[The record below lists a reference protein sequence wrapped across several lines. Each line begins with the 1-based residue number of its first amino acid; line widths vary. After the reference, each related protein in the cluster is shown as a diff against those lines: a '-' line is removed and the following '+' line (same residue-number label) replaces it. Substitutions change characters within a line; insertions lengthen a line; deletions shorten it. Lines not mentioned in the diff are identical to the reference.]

1 MGLGGNSCMLLSLA
15 IDTHYRRISTVL
27 KDRKHSSRS
36 TYRDRS
42 LLHLLILRVMQVP
55 ISFFPK
61 GRNGDRNALM
71 NFDTFHE
78 RQFKVAA
85 RTMNTRV
92 FHLVSPLL
100 YFYPMKIV
108 FGRLAKELKR
118 PTLRRIVTNPI
129 YYRVPRKKRVN
140 GVYIYISFISFF
152 YVEPTTRFKYREI
165 KSEIEFRWNVYIAN
179 ISF

>member
-1 MGLGGNSCMLLSLA
+1 
-15 IDTHYRRISTVL
+15 
-27 KDRKHSSRS
+27 
-36 TYRDRS
+36 
-42 LLHLLILRVMQVP
+42 MQVP

-100 YFYPMKIV
+100 YFYPMKIL
-108 FGRLAKELKR
+108 FGRSL
-118 PTLRRIVTNPI
+118 
-129 YYRVPRKKRVN
+129 
-140 GVYIYISFISFF
+140 
-152 YVEPTTRFKYREI
+152 
-165 KSEIEFRWNVYIAN
+165 
-179 ISF
+179 